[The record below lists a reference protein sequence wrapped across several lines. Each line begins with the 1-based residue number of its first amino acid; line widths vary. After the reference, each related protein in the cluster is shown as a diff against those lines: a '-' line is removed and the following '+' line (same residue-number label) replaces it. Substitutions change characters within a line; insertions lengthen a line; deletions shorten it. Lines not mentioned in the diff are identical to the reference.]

1 MPQPPE
7 TDPQPN
13 THRNGDI
20 LPTPMSTA
28 QPPSAC
34 HEPETPPGRC
44 QTLPSAAAPY
54 TVPSPPTAMCATAP
68 SIAAQPEP
76 VQYQTLFEEPEPTI
90 QTEPSPPAAIS
101 IARRAVNGRVW
112 THCDPDH
119 GAVDKLVPT
128 AIGMEDLVAC
138 SDYGRSQHPDRA
150 LSADCGIRNA
160 TGKRLP
166 IGGRCREALLY
177 GMQPM
182 IIRVSQWREA
192 EKLRNGTTTSR
203 RRISSPNPNVAV
215 RYLGWIY

>member
-1 MPQPPE
+1 
-7 TDPQPN
+7 
-13 THRNGDI
+13 
-20 LPTPMSTA
+20 
-28 QPPSAC
+28 
-34 HEPETPPGRC
+34 
-44 QTLPSAAAPY
+44 
-54 TVPSPPTAMCATAP
+54 
-68 SIAAQPEP
+68 
-76 VQYQTLFEEPEPTI
+76 
-90 QTEPSPPAAIS
+90 
-101 IARRAVNGRVW
+101 
-112 THCDPDH
+112 
-119 GAVDKLVPT
+119 
-128 AIGMEDLVAC
+128 MEDLVAC

-215 RYLGWIY
+215 RYLGWIYSATALVQVWTCPETATHRLACGNNANVSE